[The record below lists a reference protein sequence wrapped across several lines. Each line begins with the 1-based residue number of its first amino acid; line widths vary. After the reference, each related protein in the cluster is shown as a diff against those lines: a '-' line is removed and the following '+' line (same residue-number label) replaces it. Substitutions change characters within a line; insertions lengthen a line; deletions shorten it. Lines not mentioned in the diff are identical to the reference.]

1 MTALPHVLIT
11 GGASGIGLESAR
23 LLAAQGWLPILLD
36 RDRDRSALADA
47 GAEPGMP
54 SARTPYDDI
63 AGELQ
68 VKSAFRVCSRL
79 IASRVAASNAPWS
92 GAGAAA
98 NETATDPGYINGQ
111 IIAVDGGFAGA
122 GMLG

>member
-36 RDRDRSALADA
+36 RDRSALADA
-47 GAEPGMP
+47 GSELGVP
-54 SARTPYDDI
+54 SARNPYDDI

>member
-11 GGASGIGLESAR
+11 GGASGVGLESAS
-23 LLAAQGWLPILLD
+23 LLASQGWLPILLD
-36 RDRDRSALADA
+36 RDRSAL
-47 GAEPGMP
+47 AEPGMP

-68 VKSAFRVCSRL
+68 VKSALRVCSRL
-79 IASRVAASNAPWS
+79 IESRVAASNASRS
-92 GAGAAA
+92 GADAAA
-98 NETATDPGYINGQ
+98 NETATDPSYINGQ

-122 GMLG
+122 GMPG